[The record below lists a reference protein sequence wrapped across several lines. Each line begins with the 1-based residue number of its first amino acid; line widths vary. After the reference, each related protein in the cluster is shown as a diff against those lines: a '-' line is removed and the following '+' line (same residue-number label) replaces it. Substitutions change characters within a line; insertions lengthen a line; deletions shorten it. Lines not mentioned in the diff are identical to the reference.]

1 MKYRLIEDD
10 FYHIARRIKY
20 INRFYELRYNLQK
33 HIFEV
38 HDKRRKSDSLCF
50 VVGSRLDGKALRK
63 AVNTQ
68 AKFARDIFKSIENC
82 NRKIDEKN
90 EEHLRDFAHDKLYE
104 YADYLDRHP
113 SSDISFDSSKKTI
126 WL

>member
-20 INRFYELRYNLQK
+20 INRFYELRYNLDK

-38 HDKRRKSDSLCF
+38 HDKRLKSGSLCF
-50 VVGSRLDGKALRK
+50 VVGSHLDGKTLHK
-63 AVNTQ
+63 AVDTQ
-68 AKFARDIFKSIENC
+68 SKFAKDIFKDIYEN
-82 NRKIDEKN
+82 NRKIDKKN
-90 EEHLRDFAHDKLYE
+90 EAYLRDFAQDRLYD
-104 YADYLDRHP
+104 YVDYLDRHP
-113 SSDISFDSSKKTI
+113 SSDISFVSSDKTT